1 MDKKHN
7 FDAEN
12 NQTNELEEAQNANFY
27 LTKLILHF
35 EEINKKILELFKIEN
50 YDRFYEINKL
60 TEEKKGKF
68 KEILQEIPKN
78 FEKEISQKLTN
89 ILEKY
94 QLEEKLKLKT
104 EAKIYSIYMEELKL
118 KKENLGLKIEAEDES
133 RIIKHQI
140 KEYLQSYKQKNK
152 MDLENLS
159 KERELLRK
167 ENNNHFIM

>member
-1 MDKKHN
+1 
-7 FDAEN
+7 
-12 NQTNELEEAQNANFY
+12 
-27 LTKLILHF
+27 
-35 EEINKKILELFKIEN
+35 
-50 YDRFYEINKL
+50 
-60 TEEKKGKF
+60 
-68 KEILQEIPKN
+68 
-78 FEKEISQKLTN
+78 
-89 ILEKY
+89 
-94 QLEEKLKLKT
+94 
-104 EAKIYSIYMEELKL
+104 MEELKL

>member
-60 TEEKKGKF
+60 TEEKKRKVQGNSSRNTQKF
-68 KEILQEIPKN
+68 RERN
-78 FEKEISQKLTN
+78 FAKTDEYFREIS
-89 ILEKY
+89 IRR
-94 QLEEKLKLKT
+94 KT
-104 EAKIYSIYMEELKL
+104 QT
-118 KKENLGLKIEAEDES
+118 ENRS
-133 RIIKHQI
+133 
-140 KEYLQSYKQKNK
+140 
-152 MDLENLS
+152 
-159 KERELLRK
+159 
-167 ENNNHFIM
+167 

>member
-1 MDKKHN
+1 MDKKQI
-7 FDAEN
+7 FEAEK

-27 LTKLILHF
+27 LSKLILHF
-35 EEINKKILELFKIEN
+35 EEVNKKMLELFKIES
-50 YDRFYEINKL
+50 YDKFYEMNKL

-78 FEKEISQKLTN
+78 FEKEISQKLSN